1 MRTLFDPQEA
11 LTNARTLLKTPQR
24 FREWLSTDPDRL
36 FRADRRSGTNALVRF
51 LTEARVAGVHQ
62 GTHHIY
68 VGMNV
73 LELPAW
79 AEHLKMPHN
88 RGFLARYLIWR
99 LEEET
104 PKEAA

>member
-24 FREWLSTDPDRL
+24 FQEWLSADPDRL
-36 FRADRRSGTNALVRF
+36 FRADRKSGTNALVRF

-62 GTHHIY
+62 GSHHIY
-68 VGMNV
+68 VGMTP

-79 AEHLKMPHN
+79 TEYLDMPAD

-99 LEEET
+99 LEEASA
-104 PKEAA
+104 KEAA